1 MNSLSISV
9 SVSDTKLIRMQSKI
23 DTETDRKLISL
34 RFICRPLCKLL
45 SISTI
50 QNYLDVEVFIQNRR
64 IEFMYSRLR
73 FQCRIV
79 SMQNFFNLEFFQCK
93 IVQMQNYLNAELFKC
108 KIASTVSTNTA
119 MRCFPKRMTYVVV
132 SI

>member
-73 FQCRIV
+73 FQCRII
-79 SMQNFFNLEFFQCK
+79 SMQSCFSAKLFQCR
-93 IVQMQNYLNAELFKC
+93 IVLMQICLNAEW
-108 KIASTVSTNTA
+108 
-119 MRCFPKRMTYVVV
+119 Y
-132 SI
+132 